1 MIRVNI
7 SNLCAIRADQSR
19 GVLCHM
25 QYIRSYYFNKLL
37 TIQKGSSEHECKTSL
52 CENRQKKRVF
62 SLGFCCVQLISQHH
76 LLCMSQIAQWHG
88 CLHFSMSLN
97 SQHFLQFHPTIT
109 SVVYFNSCFIII
121 SQASFLFPF
130 SSRIR

>member
-37 TIQKGSSEHECKTSL
+37 TIQKGSSELIYQRRKDNEMIKMKTT
-52 CENRQKKRVF
+52 K
-62 SLGFCCVQLISQHH
+62 GITLIYKTIHRKLKIEQH
-76 LLCMSQIAQWHG
+76 
-88 CLHFSMSLN
+88 
-97 SQHFLQFHPTIT
+97 
-109 SVVYFNSCFIII
+109 YK
-121 SQASFLFPF
+121 
-130 SSRIR
+130 